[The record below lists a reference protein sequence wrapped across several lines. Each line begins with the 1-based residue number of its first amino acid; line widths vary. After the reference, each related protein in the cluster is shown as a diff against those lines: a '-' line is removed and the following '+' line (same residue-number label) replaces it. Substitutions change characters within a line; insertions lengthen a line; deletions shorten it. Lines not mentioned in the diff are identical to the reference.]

1 MVHFPSL
8 LSKLGIQKF
17 LIEDS
22 SMSDKVVPGTLSLT
36 GHLKK
41 FFFNLFS
48 IGGELLYHIVLAPAI
63 QQHESAIGIY
73 VCPFPL
79 EPPSHPP
86 PHATRS
92 GLSQSTMLSSL
103 HHTANSHWLSVL
115 HTVVCMLPCCS
126 LSVSH
131 SPLPRQDCS
140 LCLLPCEYVRQYHL
154 SGFHLSVLIDYI

>member
-1 MVHFPSL
+1 MVNFPSL

-41 FFFNLFS
+41 IFFNLFS

-115 HTVVCMLPCCS
+115 HTVVCMLPLDVGCMCG
-126 LSVSH
+126 V
-131 SPLPRQDCS
+131 CVVYVWCMCGVCVVYVIYMCV
-140 LCLLPCEYVRQYHL
+140 LCGMYLCAVC
-154 SGFHLSVLIDYI
+154 V

>member
-92 GLSQSTMLSSL
+92 GLSQSTMLCGVAQLTSIRQMSGQVSRGSAGEYQADEPADRKSTRLNSS
-103 HHTANSHWLSVL
+103 HT
-115 HTVVCMLPCCS
+115 TVSRMPS
-126 LSVSH
+126 SA
-131 SPLPRQDCS
+131 
-140 LCLLPCEYVRQYHL
+140 
-154 SGFHLSVLIDYI
+154 